1 MSRFSHADPRYVA
14 ALNEMGRNLR
24 TLMDARDW
32 SQADLMRAAHL
43 QMPID
48 PATGKPGRLQADNIS
63 NAVNGKRR
71 PTRVFVKAIAA
82 ALGVTEDAFMPPYLL
97 DLRTPRADAQPLL
110 TEVPGEDG
118 VYHIVIDRK
127 LPLEHALRVIKALGT
142 VDAS

>member
-14 ALNEMGRNLR
+14 ALEEMGRNLR
-24 TLMDARDW
+24 NLMDARDW
-32 SQADLMRAAHL
+32 SQADLMRAAAK

-48 PATGKPGRLQADNIS
+48 PSTGKPGRLQADNIS
-63 NAVNGKRR
+63 NATNGKRR
-71 PTRVFVKAIAA
+71 PTRTFVKAIAA

-97 DLRTPRADAQPLL
+97 DLRAPRADAAPLL
-110 TEVPGEDG
+110 TEVPGEEG